1 MASIVEGLF
10 GMTPEMYQG
19 QQYNQDLKRSYEL
32 AQLDPGAAARAQL
45 GASVGQ
51 LGRGFAGAL
60 GVEDPQ
66 MRKMSQRNQLLQ
78 QLDLNDPDSFVTV
91 AKQAAGLGDGEFAV
105 GLIEKAKSLAES
117 QSKIALNQ
125 AQTLKA
131 LQPEKLT
138 GDERY
143 IQALRIVETKLQ
155 KGEKP
160 TPTELAN
167 ANISGQMLS
176 KPRSYLDQAS
186 GQMIT
191 QAATDPSKAFPLAYK
206 EMGATTEGGATTVP
220 KPTVQQA
227 TAGNIPAGS
236 QKEIGE
242 IAASLT
248 KLENSAPELDSFLK
262 SLINKEVVY
271 DATSNTLDILG
282 ATVLPALGL
291 KEKGSQVKKDEI
303 KRALTERVNTLLL
316 MAKGTQTEGDA
327 ERAKDQIASTTTFL
341 SQDRMIGAIE
351 GLQKTEKKLEK
362 ELLAKRTSLQSQGR
376 PETSKSPEAQEQPK
390 QPEEPT
396 AKPAETKPS
405 PKPVT
410 ATGKMTREQMI
421 NSTIEY
427 QKEKFNR
434 IITRSQAEQALR
446 NAGKL

>member
-1 MASIVEGLF
+1 
-10 GMTPEMYQG
+10 
-19 QQYNQDLKRSYEL
+19 
-32 AQLDPGAAARAQL
+32 
-45 GASVGQ
+45 
-51 LGRGFAGAL
+51 
-60 GVEDPQ
+60 
-66 MRKMSQRNQLLQ
+66 
-78 QLDLNDPDSFVTV
+78 
-91 AKQAAGLGDGEFAV
+91 
-105 GLIEKAKSLAES
+105 
-117 QSKIALNQ
+117 
-125 AQTLKA
+125 
-131 LQPEKLT
+131 
-138 GDERY
+138 
-143 IQALRIVETKLQ
+143 
-155 KGEKP
+155 
-160 TPTELAN
+160 
-167 ANISGQMLS
+167 
-176 KPRSYLDQAS
+176 
-186 GQMIT
+186 MIT

-227 TAGNIPAGS
+227 TAGNIPAAS

-271 DATSNTLDILG
+271 NATSNTLDILG

-291 KEKGSQVKKDEI
+291 KEQGSQVKKDEI

-341 SQDRMIGAIE
+341 SQARMIGAIE
-351 GLQKTEKKLEK
+351 GLQRAEKKLEK
-362 ELLAKRTSLQSQGR
+362 ELLAKRSSLQSQGR
-376 PETSKSPEAQEQPK
+376 PEAPKSPESQEQQR
-390 QPEEPT
+390 QPEEPA

-410 ATGKMTREQMI
+410 TTGKMTKEQMI

-427 QKEKFNR
+427 QKNQFNR
-434 IITRSQAEQALR
+434 TITRAQAEQALR

>member
-1 MASIVEGLF
+1 MAENIVTSLF
-10 GMTPEMYQG
+10 GLNPQMFGE
-19 QQYNQDLKRSYEL
+19 QQRTSALAEGIRL
-32 AQLDPGAAARAQL
+32 AQLDPASRGAAMTYAGARGL
-45 GASVGQ
+45 GGAI
-51 LGRGFAGAL
+51 AGAL

-66 MRKMSQRNQLLQ
+66 MKKMSQRNQLLQ
-78 QLDLNDPDSFVTV
+78 QLDVNDPESFVSV
-91 AKQAAGLGDGEFAV
+91 AKLAAGLGDGEFAV

-143 IQALRIVETKLQ
+143 IQALRVVETKLQ

-160 TPTELAN
+160 TATELAN

-191 QAATDPSKAFPLAYK
+191 QAATDPSKAFPLTYK
-206 EMGATTEGGATTVP
+206 EMGATSEDGATTVP
-220 KPTVQQA
+220 KPTVQKA
-227 TAGNIPAGS
+227 TAGNLPAGS
-236 QKEIGE
+236 QTEIGN
-242 IAASLT
+242 IQASLA
-248 KLENSAPELDSFLK
+248 KLENSAPELESFLQ
-262 SLINKEVVY
+262 SLKTEEVKFN
-271 DATSNTLDILG
+271 ATSNTLDLLG
-282 ATVLPALGL
+282 ATVLPAFGF
-291 KEKGSQVKKDEI
+291 KEQGGQVKKDEI

-341 SQDRMIGAIE
+341 SQARMIGAIE
-351 GLQKTEKKLEK
+351 GLQRAEKKLER

-376 PETSKSPEAQEQPK
+376 AT
-390 QPEEPT
+390 EPT
-396 AKPAETKPS
+396 SEATTQETPPVVAPTKQTTPSAAKPAAT
-405 PKPVT
+405 
-410 ATGKMTREQMI
+410 TGKMTKEQMI

-427 QKEKFNR
+427 QKNQFNR
-434 IITRSQAEQALR
+434 TITRAQAEQALR

>member
-1 MASIVEGLF
+1 MAENIVAGLF
-10 GMTPEMYQG
+10 GLTPQMYG
-19 QQYNQDLKRSYEL
+19 EQQRRSALREGIDLAKLTPGE
-32 AQLDPGAAARAQL
+32 AGAAMTYAGARGL
-45 GASVGQ
+45 GGAI
-51 LGRGFAGAL
+51 AGAL

-66 MRKMSQRNQLLQ
+66 MKKMSQRNQLLQ
-78 QLDLNDPDSFVTV
+78 QLDVNDPESFVSL
-91 AKQAAGLGDGEFAV
+91 AKQAASLGDGEFAV

-160 TPTELAN
+160 TLTELAN

-236 QKEIGE
+236 QNE
-242 IAASLT
+242 IADIEASLVR
-248 KLENSAPELDSFLK
+248 LENTSPQLDKFSQLLK
-262 SLINKEVVY
+262 SGDVKFNAAANAF
-271 DATSNTLDILG
+271 DFLG
-282 ATVLPALGL
+282 AVVPPIFGGAEVGN
-291 KEKGSQVKKDEI
+291 QVKKDEFT
-303 KRALTERVNTLLL
+303 RAFKERVNTVLNN
-316 MAKGTQTEGDA
+316 AKGVQ
-327 ERAKDQIASTTTFL
+327 AKDDAKRAEEQIASPSTFL
-341 SQDRMIGAIE
+341 SSARMQGAIDY
-351 GLQKTEKKLEK
+351 LKKAESGYK
-362 ELLAKRTSLQSQGR
+362 EELLARKNSLQRQG
-376 PETSKSPEAQEQPK
+376 KPEAQETPS
-390 QPEEPT
+390 
-396 AKPAETKPS
+396 AKPTEQKTT
-405 PKPVT
+405 PKPTSKPV
-410 ATGKMTREQMI
+410 GETREQL
-421 NSTIEY
+421 IERII
-427 QKEKFNR
+427 KFNADNDKTV
-434 IITRSQAEQALR
+434 TRAQVEQKLR
-446 NAGKL
+446 ESKL